1 MLEILS
7 NIFDFSS
14 NMSKFSSKISEKVQ
28 IHKKIKSNLPI
39 QTYDFERVLNF
50 KKLHITR
57 IFFLIFLIGREII
70 IEKNTNQCGKIPKY
84 IQQKKTLKNRI
95 IMGFKNST
103 IKMLDLSVMASAK
116 C

>member
-1 MLEILS
+1 MLEISS
-7 NIFDFSS
+7 NIFEISS
-14 NMSKFSSKISEKVQ
+14 NMSKFSSKIFEKAH
-28 IHKKIKSNLPI
+28 IHKEINSYLPI
-39 QTYDFERVLNF
+39 QTYHFERVLNF
-50 KKLHITR
+50 KKSQITR
-57 IFFLIFLIGREII
+57 IFFLFLIGREII

>member
-57 IFFLIFLIGREII
+57 IFFFII
-70 IEKNTNQCGKIPKY
+70 NMPRDYYQKKHKSMRKNTKIYSTK
-84 IQQKKTLKNRI
+84 
-95 IMGFKNST
+95 KNS
-103 IKMLDLSVMASAK
+103 
-116 C
+116 

>member
-57 IFFLIFLIGREII
+57 IFFLLLICREII
-70 IEKNTNQCGKIPKY
+70 IEKKTQINAEKYQNIFNKKKLLKTGLLWALKI
-84 IQQKKTLKNRI
+84 RR
-95 IMGFKNST
+95 
-103 IKMLDLSVMASAK
+103 
-116 C
+116 

>member
-1 MLEILS
+1 
-7 NIFDFSS
+7 
-14 NMSKFSSKISEKVQ
+14 MSKFSSKISEKVQ

-57 IFFLIFLIGREII
+57 IFFLLLICREII
-70 IEKNTNQCGKIPKY
+70 IEKKTQINAEKY
-84 IQQKKTLKNRI
+84 QNIFNKKKTLKNRI

>member
-50 KKLHITR
+50 KKLHIT
-57 IFFLIFLIGREII
+57 FFFII
-70 IEKNTNQCGKIPKY
+70 NMPRDY
-84 IQQKKTLKNRI
+84 YRKKTQINAKKYQNI
-95 IMGFKNST
+95 FNKKNS
-103 IKMLDLSVMASAK
+103 
-116 C
+116 